1 MMMLMFMMK
10 LMMLDSS
17 TLYHDGVGGGGG
29 DAAAGWFILMIRI
42 IIMIK
47 IIILTII
54 IIKTITDIDIEIHS
68 GRSGRNAT
76 GRRWAI
82 SFKGDY
88 PLMSLKQSNHVID
101 QIFLESFFS
110 PQFCS
115 SPLLT

>member
-1 MMMLMFMMK
+1 
-10 LMMLDSS
+10 
-17 TLYHDGVGGGGG
+17 
-29 DAAAGWFILMIRI
+29 MIRI

-82 SFKGDY
+82 SFKGDSS
-88 PLMSLKQSNHVID
+88 LMSLKQSNHVID
-101 QIFLESFFS
+101 HIFFRKSLFFAILQILINYVYLTFS
-110 PQFCS
+110 NQGGSAMEPQWLGRCY
-115 SPLLT
+115 

>member
-1 MMMLMFMMK
+1 
-10 LMMLDSS
+10 
-17 TLYHDGVGGGGG
+17 
-29 DAAAGWFILMIRI
+29 MIRI

-82 SFKGDY
+82 SFKGDSS
-88 PLMSLKQSNHVID
+88 LMSLKQSNHVID
-101 QIFLESFFS
+101 HIFLESPFS
-110 PQFCS
+110 SQFCK
-115 SPLLT
+115 SP